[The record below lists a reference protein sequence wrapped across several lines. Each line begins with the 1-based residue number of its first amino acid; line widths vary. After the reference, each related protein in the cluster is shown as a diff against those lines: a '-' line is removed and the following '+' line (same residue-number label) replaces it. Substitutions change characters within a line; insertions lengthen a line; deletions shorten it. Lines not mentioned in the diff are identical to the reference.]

1 MNSLQTVLRKAGN
14 ESAGVAPGSG
24 RERSPEQ
31 REQAGIPRFL
41 AHPALQAKLEV
52 GPEDDPLEREADAI
66 AESVLHDAS
75 ALPRFLSPADGDRG
89 RAAAPTNSGAAVR
102 PQGQPGVRRKSLRAD
117 PPDDGQGEA
126 SADRGDSVQPLLP
139 SLRTRIEA
147 TLGADLADVRV
158 HQGATAAD
166 ASARLGARAF
176 THGRD
181 VWLGERQRPDDT
193 ALMAHEAAHVV
204 QQGRGDTA
212 IRREPDPAAGAG
224 STPAVA
230 AGQSFAFSEDE
241 MASRLAATPAAGADA
256 AATSVDL
263 NPGTRS
269 TLAEVADEGQR
280 GEGEPVPEE
289 AAAAET
295 VEAGGG
301 EEGAAGAGGEDAGDG
316 GHGDGALRAGG
327 STPDEGL
334 RRPVERPGPAAEF
347 ESLVGEEVAA
357 YLEGNLSDERIAA
370 LDPQTRALLDATD
383 ALGDRRLT
391 DPEASA
397 LQGLAGEGLQP
408 GAPRTGYEA
417 EPLWLRT
424 LATIRD
430 VTGQLGGIVGIIG
443 LVATVSGF
451 ILSLLLPPV
460 GAFLLTVGRF
470 CDVAALILDGISLVL
485 GIILTGYNYYRLK
498 NETDPEERR
507 RLLGMVRQ
515 DAMGTVMSAVAV
527 ATAVAP
533 GAARLLGRS
542 RVGRLVGRAA
552 RGAGSRVA
560 GAAGRL
566 AAQPGRIGRA
576 AAAVGR
582 AGSGAAGAVRRAG
595 AGVSGRFHT
604 FMGRTRDFGLRT
616 ALSTTAAGRA
626 ARAIGR
632 TGFGRVAGRGLGA
645 IGARARALVGSA
657 PGRLL
662 GRGATAAA
670 SGLRRAGRSVAASS
684 LGRWIAGSRL
694 GRYASRVYGEN
705 LDLARLLFA
714 RSERAH
720 HGFVGG
726 RLRAELAGAQRGGAL
741 TEAAARARL
750 QSSMP
755 ASEFPEINFN
765 DLALRAD
772 PATGRLV
779 FGRPGNRL
787 QRFLDGLRRNEAT
800 AINNA
805 MAANPS
811 LSDADLARQ
820 LNARPNAPAQ
830 WTEAEI
836 AAFRQQATRT
846 AVYKTPHHT
855 ISVLDAPHV
864 AYDPRYIQLGNAP
877 LVTPRGTTRAN
888 SPWTQFGT
896 RSARRPP
903 GGSGAP
909 LDVPFIRTTD
919 EAEALARGGPA
930 FGTAGPAP
938 APLTG
943 SFDPDYFRSEAFFE
957 ALRREG
963 NTGIWVNPND
973 PSQRLLFD
981 AHFVAGHRWE
991 TGEAGARAIFGPTV
1005 DFAGRFEGAVP
1016 RTLLDRSVAGI
1027 GRLAVRGSE
1036 DVERQSLAVGD
1047 WMLAQLGVPS
1057 APGVPGDEPAAG
1069 SATESAPAGGDE
1081 AATAMS
1087 TDAADE
1093 AFAAGSGEEPVAASD
1108 SLLVG
1113 DGSSGALGP
1122 GDAAAGP
1129 AQPPTPVP
1137 WSPSALVSIREQ
1149 RTDIASAMEVVNDY
1163 IGETVDAERHNVAAR
1178 AAAATLQERNAGQ
1191 AGFAGAERETVAAEQ
1206 GKLEQASASQQEMS
1220 AQGAE
1225 ASGDAARGQQEADTV
1240 QSEGQGVSVEA
1251 KPEEPRS
1258 RSWLERAW
1266 DATAGALWDGLVA
1279 PAIRAVRRKVNQVMQ
1294 SINEFIMGM
1303 INQALGLDE
1312 IEAELD
1318 GGGQDIEAR
1327 SGSLDETD
1335 AGLQAVGEQASEEQE
1350 RNRQS
1355 MDQAEAN
1362 IDDSRATREDALAL
1376 QNDLAAHDG
1385 LLEAEEMAGQSYIV
1399 DFAATYRPYFAAIG
1413 EGATAAQPGEGSASE
1428 SGGATVAE
1436 ESESDE
1442 TALVA

>member
-1 MNSLQTVLRKAGN
+1 MSSLHGALRKPAGD
-14 ESAGVAPGSG
+14 SVAAAARVARDGPPGRCALPG
-24 RERSPEQ
+24 M
-31 REQAGIPRFL
+31 PRFL
-41 AHPALQAKLEV
+41 ASVPVQAKLEV
-52 GPEDDPLEREADAI
+52 GPADDPLEREADAV
-66 AESVLHDAS
+66 ADAVLHNEAMV
-75 ALPRFLSPADGDRG
+75 PRFLAADGG
-89 RAAAPTNSGAAVR
+89 ERAATRVVATSAGETGQR
-102 PQGQPGVRRKSLRAD
+102 SGQPGVRRKSRHGDPAD
-117 PPDDGQGEA
+117 DAQPAAGAAADD
-126 SADRGDSVQPLLP
+126 RVQPLLP

-147 TLGADLADVRV
+147 TLATDLGHLRV
-158 HQGATAAD
+158 HQGATAA
-166 ASARLGARAF
+166 AANARIGARAF
-176 THGRD
+176 AHGSGI
-181 VWLGERQRPDDT
+181 WLGDRQRADDT
-193 ALMAHEAAHVV
+193 ALIAHEAAHVV
-204 QQGRGDTA
+204 QQERGDTA
-212 IRREPDPAAGAG
+212 IRRTPEATAAAGGAAE
-224 STPAVA
+224 TAADAA
-230 AGQSFAFSEDE
+230 AGQSFAFSEEE
-241 MASRLAATPAAGADA
+241 MESRLAATPAAGAA
-256 AATSVDL
+256 TAATSVAL
-263 NPGTRS
+263 NPGTSS
-269 TLAEVADEGQR
+269 TLSEVTDDSSEGD
-280 GEGEPVPEE
+280 GDP
-289 AAAAET
+289 AAADAA
-295 VEAGGG
+295 AGGGDGGGDAGDSGSGG
-301 EEGAAGAGGEDAGDG
+301 EEGGEGGRGSATLHEVGSAAGAGA
-316 GHGDGALRAGG
+316 AM
-327 STPDEGL
+327 
-334 RRPVERPGPAAEF
+334 PVAHPGPAAEF
-347 ESLVGEEVAA
+347 ESLVGEEVGA
-357 YLEGNLSDERIAA
+357 YLDGNLSDERLAA
-370 LDPQTRALLDATD
+370 LDPQTRALLDAAD
-383 ALGDRRLT
+383 ALGNRQIS
-391 DPEASA
+391 DPEAAA

-470 CDVAALILDGISLVL
+470 CDIAALILDGISLVL

-542 RVGRLVGRAA
+542 RVGRVVGRAA

-595 AGVSGRFHT
+595 AGASGRFHT

-632 TGFGRVAGRGLGA
+632 TGFGRVAGGALGA
-645 IGARARALVGSA
+645 VGTRARALLGSA

-662 GRGATAAA
+662 GGAATATA
-670 SGLRRAGRSVAASS
+670 SGLRRFARGVAGSAA
-684 LGRWIAGSRL
+684 GRWIAGSRL
-694 GRYASRVYGEN
+694 GRHAGRVYGEN

-726 RLRAELAGAQRGGAL
+726 RLRAELAAAQGGGAL
-741 TEAAARARL
+741 TEAAARAQLQARL
-750 QSSMP
+750 P
-755 ASEFPEINFN
+755 AAEFPEINFN
-765 DLALRAD
+765 DLVLRTD
-772 PATGRLV
+772 PLSNRLV
-779 FGRPGNRL
+779 FGRPGDRL

-800 AINNA
+800 TINNA
-805 MAANPS
+805 ITANPS

-836 AAFRQQATRT
+836 ATFRQQATRST
-846 AVYKTPHHT
+846 VYKTPHHT

-864 AYDPRYIQLGNAP
+864 AYDPRYIQLANAP
-877 LVTPRGTTRAN
+877 LVTPSRTTRAN
-888 SPWTQFGT
+888 SPWTLFGT
-896 RSARRPP
+896 GSARRPP

-909 LDVPFIRTTD
+909 LDVPFIRTTG

-930 FGTAGPAP
+930 FGVGGASPT
-938 APLTG
+938 PLRG
-943 SFDPDYFRSEAFFE
+943 SFDADYFRSEAFFE

-981 AHFVAGHRWE
+981 AHFVSGHRWQ
-991 TGEAGARAIFGPTV
+991 TGETGARAIFGPTV
-1005 DFAGRFEGAVP
+1005 DFAGRFDGAVP
-1016 RTLLDRSVAGI
+1016 RTLLDRSIAGI
-1027 GRLAVRGSE
+1027 GRLVARDSDAVAAQG
-1036 DVERQSLAVGD
+1036 LAVGD
-1047 WMLAQLGVPS
+1047 WMLAQLGQPS
-1057 APGVPGDEPAAG
+1057 APVAGGDGQPQPTAAAEAVGEATPLAAEDTLGDEIANPVAAAG
-1069 SATESAPAGGDE
+1069 SVLSASDGGLAVGGGAQASA
-1081 AATAMS
+1081 AATAEV
-1087 TDAADE
+1087 A
-1093 AFAAGSGEEPVAASD
+1093 EPPS
-1108 SLLVG
+1108 
-1113 DGSSGALGP
+1113 
-1122 GDAAAGP
+1122 
-1129 AQPPTPVP
+1129 PVP
-1137 WSPSALVSIREQ
+1137 YSPAALVSIREQ
-1149 RTDIASAMEVVNDY
+1149 RSDIASAMEVVNDY
-1163 IGETVDAERHNVAAR
+1163 VGETVAAEQHNVAAR

-1191 AGFAGAERETVAAEQ
+1191 AAFAGGERATVAAEQ

-1225 ASGDAARGQQEADTV
+1225 ASGEAARGEQEAGAV

-1279 PAIRAVRRKVNQVMQ
+1279 PAVRAVRRKVNQVMQ
-1294 SINEFIMGM
+1294 SINDFIMGM

-1318 GGGQDIEAR
+1318 GGGQDITAR

-1355 MDQAEAN
+1355 MEQAEAN
-1362 IDDSRATREDALAL
+1362 IDDSRATRADALAL
-1376 QNDLAAHDG
+1376 QNDLAAHDDV
-1385 LLEAEEMAGQSYIV
+1385 LEAEEMAGQSYIV
-1399 DFAATYRPYFAAIG
+1399 DFAATYRPYFAATG
-1413 EGATAAQPGEGSASE
+1413 EGATVVAGEGSASE
-1428 SGGATVAE
+1428 AGGAAVAE
-1436 ESESDE
+1436 ESERDE
-1442 TALVA
+1442 SALVA

>member
-1 MNSLQTVLRKAGN
+1 MNSLQTVLRKAGS

-24 RERSPEQ
+24 RERSPEE

-166 ASARLGARAF
+166 ANARLGARAF

-256 AATSVDL
+256 AAPSVDL

-269 TLAEVADEGQR
+269 TLTEVADEGQR

-289 AAAAET
+289 EAAAET

-370 LDPQTRALLDATD
+370 LDPRTRALLDATD

-485 GIILTGYNYYRLK
+485 GIVLTGYNYYRLK

-533 GAARLLGRS
+533 GAARLLGRAGQRVS
-542 RVGRLVGRAA
+542 RTVRTLSRSGGMLGRGARALRVAGASGRLAMRAARRGLRATGRAVSSGFQRLSRSSSLLGRAA
-552 RGAGSRVA
+552 RGVRVA
-560 GAAGRL
+560 GVSSRL
-566 AAQPGRIGRA
+566 A
-576 AAAVGR
+576 
-582 AGSGAAGAVRRAG
+582 
-595 AGVSGRFHT
+595 
-604 FMGRTRDFGLRT
+604 LR
-616 ALSTTAAGRA
+616 STGRA
-626 ARAIGR
+626 ARARASQALGWARGTASVRWANRLGGQAEELARGRLRGLAQGDSMIGR
-632 TGFGRVAGRGLGA
+632 FYNRRLRGFHERNVMLARSIGDPVERAYQLRLGQELRGELDRLRQANPTWSASQLDDALRARFGRERYGHAEVGTSDAGNLQFVRDDAAFLRQVRETEFTEIQLIRDRLPPGASPRELADAVNQSPFIKGSWTEDELRAFMNLNPTRRPDGGLALRDAAGEALAVSKTGHHTIPAGMAPQISQDPRFIQIVNDSRSYRDFIDNAYPGMTHVPEVSGYMVPGRRRPLVQAADRRAVIADMLDRGQIPGYTRADIEYFMGRGLADDLVADGSSGVWRNRRVAGRSMFFNPHLG
-645 IGARARALVGSA
+645 IGHAWNWRTEVARQIFSMD
-657 PGRLL
+657 
-662 GRGATAAA
+662 T
-670 SGLRRAGRSVAASS
+670 
-684 LGRWIAGSRL
+684 RL
-694 GRYASRVYGEN
+694 G
-705 LDLARLLFA
+705 
-714 RSERAH
+714 
-720 HGFVGG
+720 
-726 RLRAELAGAQRGGAL
+726 
-741 TEAAARARL
+741 
-750 QSSMP
+750 
-755 ASEFPEINFN
+755 
-765 DLALRAD
+765 
-772 PATGRLV
+772 
-779 FGRPGNRL
+779 
-787 QRFLDGLRRNEAT
+787 
-800 AINNA
+800 
-805 MAANPS
+805 
-811 LSDADLARQ
+811 LS
-820 LNARPNAPAQ
+820 
-830 WTEAEI
+830 
-836 AAFRQQATRT
+836 
-846 AVYKTPHHT
+846 
-855 ISVLDAPHV
+855 
-864 AYDPRYIQLGNAP
+864 
-877 LVTPRGTTRAN
+877 
-888 SPWTQFGT
+888 
-896 RSARRPP
+896 
-903 GGSGAP
+903 
-909 LDVPFIRTTD
+909 
-919 EAEALARGGPA
+919 
-930 FGTAGPAP
+930 
-938 APLTG
+938 
-943 SFDPDYFRSEAFFE
+943 
-957 ALRREG
+957 LRRELG
-963 NTGIWVNPND
+963 E
-973 PSQRLLFD
+973 QLLLPM
-981 AHFVAGHRWE
+981 VR
-991 TGEAGARAIFGPTV
+991 
-1005 DFAGRFEGAVP
+1005 
-1016 RTLLDRSVAGI
+1016 RS
-1027 GRLAVRGSE
+1027 GRLAVGTPESPGRTVGGAINERAAALIDRSIAARAGSGRSGARGEAASALLDSLRSE
-1036 DVERQSLAVGD
+1036 LET
-1047 WMLAQLGVPS
+1047 AQ
-1057 APGVPGDEPAAG
+1057 APGGEEVSPAQDTLTQFADSG
-1069 SATESAPAGGDE
+1069 LAGG
-1081 AATAMS
+1081 AATAS
-1087 TDAADE
+1087 EGTEIESAGDAV
-1093 AFAAGSGEEPVAASD
+1093 GGEEPV
-1108 SLLVG
+1108 G
-1113 DGSSGALGP
+1113 DEIKA
-1122 GDAAAGP
+1122 
-1129 AQPPTPVP
+1129 PPSPVP
-1137 WSPSALVSIREQ
+1137 YSPSALVSIREQ
-1149 RTDIASAMEVVNDY
+1149 RTDLASAMEVVNDY
-1163 IGETVDAERHNVAAR
+1163 VGETVDAEQHNVAAR
-1178 AAAATLQERNAGQ
+1178 AAAATLLERNAGQ
-1191 AGFAGAERETVAAEQ
+1191 AGFAGTERETVAAEQ

-1335 AGLQAVGEQASEEQE
+1335 AGLEAVGEQASEEKE

-1385 LLEAEEMAGQSYIV
+1385 LLEAEEMAGQSYVV
-1399 DFAATYRPYFAAIG
+1399 DFGATYRPYFAATG
-1413 EGATAAQPGEGSASE
+1413 EGGEAAQPGEGSASE
-1428 SGGATVAE
+1428 SGGTAEAE
-1436 ESESDE
+1436 ESETDE